1 MSLAVLD
8 GFAGRRVLVTGAS
21 SGIGAATARALA
33 AAGARVIAGG
43 RDAGRLQAL
52 VDALPGEGH
61 RLHPGALGD
70 ADGTAEW
77 VSAAAG
83 DAPLDAIFHAAGVEL
98 IRPAR
103 MMRQAHI
110 DQLFGASVHAAL
122 GIARAASSRGVLQ
135 DGASIVFMSSVAA
148 ESGQVGMT
156 GYCASKAAIDGLC
169 RALALELA
177 PRRIRANTIVAGA
190 VHTPMHDR
198 IAAGAGEAAMVEY
211 DRRHPLGVGEPE
223 DVAAA
228 AMFLLGH
235 GSRWVTGTSL
245 VVDGGYLAR

>member
-1 MSLAVLD
+1 MSLAASNTL
-8 GFAGRRVLVTGAS
+8 AGRRLLVTGAS

-33 AAGARVIAGG
+33 AEGAVVIAGG
-43 RDAGRLQAL
+43 RDAVRLQAL
-52 VDALPGEGH
+52 VEALPGQGH
-61 RLHPGALGD
+61 RPHPGVLGD
-70 ADGTAEW
+70 ADGAAEW

-83 DAPLDAIFHAAGVEL
+83 EAPLDGIFHAAGVEL

-122 GIARAASSRGVLQ
+122 GIARAASSRGVVQ

-148 ESGQVGMT
+148 QSGQVGMT

-177 PRRIRANTIVAGA
+177 PRRIRVNTLVAGA

-198 IAAGAGEAAMVEY
+198 IVAGAGEAAMVEY
-211 DRRHPLGVGEPE
+211 DRRHPLGIGEPG
-223 DVAAA
+223 DIAAA
-228 AMFLLGH
+228 ALFLLGP
-235 GSRWVTGTSL
+235 GSRWITGTSL